1 MRIYS
6 TLIVISMT
14 LISLLASCDSGGSNN
29 SDSCDPFLTAFSPIP
44 ECVTEYFLENP
55 TTCLCDGEEFV
66 FGFDLQSSEIDGN
79 FGSIMGD
86 EITWEPTSCSSIS
99 FAGESSG
106 VLEDMTVPEEDVLE
120 LTMIIDGSEPQQA
133 SCCCTDF
140 IIVE

>member
-1 MRIYS
+1 MRIHS
-6 TLIVISMT
+6 TLIVISIT
-14 LISLLASCDSGGSNN
+14 LISLLASCDGESDSSNN
-29 SDSCDPFLTAFSPIP
+29 CDPLLTAFSPIP

-79 FGSIMGD
+79 FGSIVGD
-86 EITWEPTSCSSIS
+86 EITWEPTSCSSIT
-99 FAGESSG
+99 FTGESSG

>member
-1 MRIYS
+1 MRLHS
-6 TLIVISMT
+6 TVIVISMT
-14 LISLLASCDSGGSNN
+14 LISLLASCDSGSNN
-29 SDSCDPFLTAFSPIP
+29 TDSCDPFLTAFSPIP

-55 TTCLCDGEEFV
+55 TTCLCEGEVFV
-66 FGFDLQSSEIDGN
+66 FGFNLQSSEADGN
-79 FGSIMGD
+79 TGSIMGD

-99 FAGESSG
+99 FTGQSSG